1 MSSKL
6 ESLKQRIT
14 ELEAEL
20 EVKNSEILEL
30 RKKLT
35 EFEVRDIKIYELRKK
50 VAEFEARN
58 AELIKQITEENNK
71 RDARIENL
79 EKNKMNTI
87 DRISI
92 LEQKY
97 SQNNITNNNSSNF
110 ALVPS
115 AN

>member
-87 DRISI
+87 DRII
-92 LEQKY
+92 KLEQNH
-97 SQNNITNNNSSNF
+97 S
-110 ALVPS
+110 
-115 AN
+115 